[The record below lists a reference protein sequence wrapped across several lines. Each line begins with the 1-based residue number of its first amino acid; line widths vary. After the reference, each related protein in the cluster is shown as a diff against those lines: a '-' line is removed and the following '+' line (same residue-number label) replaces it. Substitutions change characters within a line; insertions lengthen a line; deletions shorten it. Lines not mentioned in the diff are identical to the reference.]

1 MKTIFVVDD
10 NATNLIKAKEVLSSH
25 YRVLAMPSAEKM
37 FSLSVKIKPDLILLD
52 IDMPEMDGF
61 AAIEKLKA
69 NENTVHIPV
78 MFLTAYTDVEI
89 EAKGLELGAIDFV
102 VKPFSPPVLLNR
114 IANHLQIDEMIRK
127 RTEQIE
133 LYAEQIVRLQNGI
146 VFTIAD
152 LVEDRDK
159 VTGGHIE
166 RTSHY
171 IKILTDTMITKG
183 LYLEEMI
190 GWNLDTV
197 VASARLHDVGKIF
210 VPDLILNKPGK
221 LTDEEMDKMRL
232 HTIYGERI
240 IDDMIARTGQA
251 LFLYHAKLF
260 AGYHHEHW
268 DGNGYPYGKK
278 GKEIPLQG
286 RIMAIADVYDALIS
300 ERPYKKAF
308 SCEETEAIIQK
319 DSGLSFDP
327 NIIEIFNEVKNEFA
341 AAAGE
346 K

>member
-1 MKTIFVVDD
+1 
-10 NATNLIKAKEVLSSH
+10 
-25 YRVLAMPSAEKM
+25 
-37 FSLSVKIKPDLILLD
+37 
-52 IDMPEMDGF
+52 MPEMDGF
-61 AAIEKLKA
+61 EAITKLKA
-69 NENTVHIPV
+69 NESTMHIPV
-78 MFLTAYTDVEI
+78 MFLTASTDVET

-127 RTEQIE
+127 RTEQIGM
-133 LYAEQIVRLQNGI
+133 YAGQIVQLQNGI
-146 VFTIAD
+146 VLTIAN
-152 LVEDRDK
+152 LVENRDK

-171 IKILTDTMITKG
+171 IKILTDAMITKG
-183 LYLEEMI
+183 LDTEEMLE
-190 GWNLDTV
+190 WNLDVV
-197 VASARLHDVGKIF
+197 VASSRLHDVGKIS

-221 LTDEEMDKMRL
+221 LTDEEMAKMRM
-232 HTIYGERI
+232 HTIYGEQI

-251 LFLYHAKLF
+251 LFLHHAKLF

-308 SCEETEAIIQK
+308 SREETEAIIQK
-319 DSGLSFDP
+319 DSGCSFDP
-327 NIIEIFNEVKNEFA
+327 DIIEIFNEVRDEFA
-341 AAAGE
+341 AAAEE